1 MYIPGRMA
9 NEKHDGDAA
18 KNQKKSSFSTHHFL
32 GWNVDTVFGLHSI
45 HGIIQLISLSIVD
58 RLLFKETYAIF
69 ASIVEMVIP
78 VVFEYFEVEKT

>member
-1 MYIPGRMA
+1 MA

-32 GWNVDTVFGLHSI
+32 GWNVDTAYGLHSI
-45 HGIIQLISLSIVD
+45 HGIIQLISLLIVD
-58 RLLFKETYAIF
+58 RLLFKETYAILKRV
-69 ASIVEMVIP
+69 ASIVEMVVP